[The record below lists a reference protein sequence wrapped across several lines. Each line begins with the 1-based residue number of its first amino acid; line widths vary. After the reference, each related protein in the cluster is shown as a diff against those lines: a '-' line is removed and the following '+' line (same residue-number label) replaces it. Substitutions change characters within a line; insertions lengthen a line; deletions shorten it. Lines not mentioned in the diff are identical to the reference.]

1 MRADGA
7 DTPTLNYGDQE
18 QSFLYHAFLS
28 YDPMTERR
36 VGRLYALRVFRDS
49 TELTASPDL

>member
-7 DTPTLNYGDQE
+7 DTPTLNYGEQE
-18 QSFLYHAFLS
+18 KSFLYHAFLS